1 MIIGI
6 GTDIIEVERVARAIS
21 KEAFKKKVFSE
32 REIAYCDSQKKEE
45 SYAARFAA
53 KEAFFKALGTGWRD
67 GMGITEVE
75 ILNNELGKPE
85 IHLSGKAKEVFTQ
98 KGGTHIHLSLSHIKT
113 QAIAFIIL
121 EQQIPL

>member
-32 REIAYCDSQKKEE
+32 REIAYCESQKKEE
-45 SYAARFAA
+45 SFAARFAA

-75 ILNNELGKPE
+75 ILNDDLGKPS
-85 IHLSGKAKEVFTQ
+85 IHLSGKAKEVFEQ

-113 QAIAFIIL
+113 QAAAFVIL
-121 EQQIPL
+121 EQQKP

>member
-6 GTDIIEVERVARAIS
+6 GTDIIEVDRVARAIS
-21 KEAFKKKVFSE
+21 KEAFKKKVFSA
-32 REIAYCDSQKKEE
+32 REISYCESQKKEE
-45 SYAARFAA
+45 SFAARFAA

-75 ILNNELGKPE
+75 ILNDELGKPE
-85 IHLSGKAKEVFTQ
+85 IHLSGKAKEVFEQ

-113 QAIAFIIL
+113 QAIAFVIL
-121 EQQIPL
+121 EQQ